1 VKSVSLHPQG
11 EQPDAPDSS
20 AGQGERLEDFRQ
32 PVTAEPKGVLDPAL
46 AAQRF
51 RLARY
56 EPAAD
61 LRSFVEHFW
70 IVAWDLRGQ
79 EPYVQKTLP
88 YPCVHLVFDAGR
100 TAIFGV
106 MRGAF
111 EYRLEGAGRVLGV
124 RFRAGGFRG
133 VLGGAVATL
142 TDRTIPLSGVY
153 ELDCDAAEASVL
165 GAEGDAGMMQAAE
178 VILRTRIPPADEAVG
193 LVGGIVDRIGAD
205 RTINRVDELATQ
217 AGMGERAL
225 QRLFGEYVG
234 VSPKWV
240 IRRFRLHDA
249 ASRLAKAEDVNL
261 THLAQ
266 ELGYSDQA
274 HFTRDF
280 KAIVG
285 RSPSDYRRLA
295 TSVEAGGLT
304 GLGGRPN

>member
-1 VKSVSLHPQG
+1 
-11 EQPDAPDSS
+11 
-20 AGQGERLEDFRQ
+20 
-32 PVTAEPKGVLDPAL
+32 VLDPAL

-61 LRSFVEHFW
+61 LKAFIEHFW

-79 EPYVQKTLP
+79 EPHVQKTLP

-133 VLGGAVATL
+133 VLGGSVTTI
-142 TDRTIPLSGVY
+142 TDRTLPLSSVY
-153 ELDCDAAEASVL
+153 ELDPEAAEASVL
-165 GAEGDAGMMQAAE
+165 SAEGDAGMMHVAE
-178 VILRTRIPPADEAVG
+178 ELLRTRIPPADETVCTVG
-193 LVGGIVDRIGAD
+193 EIIERIGAD
-205 RTINRVDELATQ
+205 RTLNRVDELCTQ
-217 AGMGERAL
+217 VGLGERAL
-225 QRLFGEYVG
+225 QRLFSDYVG

-261 THLAQ
+261 TTLAQ
-266 ELGYSDQA
+266 DLGYADQA

-285 RSPSDYRRLA
+285 RSPSDYRRSA
-295 TSVEAGGLT
+295 SSG
-304 GLGGRPN
+304 

>member
-1 VKSVSLHPQG
+1 V
-11 EQPDAPDSS
+11 PDDS
-20 AGQGERLEDFRQ
+20 AGPGERLENFRQ
-32 PVTAEPKGVLDPAL
+32 PVTTEPKGVLDPAL

-88 YPCVHLVFDAGR
+88 YPCVHLVFDAGQ

-153 ELDCDAAEASVL
+153 ELDCDATEASVL

-217 AGMGERAL
+217 VGRGERAL

-285 RSPSDYRRLA
+285 RSPSDYRRAA
-295 TSVEAGGLT
+295 TAATTHGEE
-304 GLGGRPN
+304 

>member
-1 VKSVSLHPQG
+1 M
-11 EQPDAPDSS
+11 
-20 AGQGERLEDFRQ
+20 
-32 PVTAEPKGVLDPAL
+32 
-46 AAQRF
+46 
-51 RLARY
+51 
-56 EPAAD
+56 
-61 LRSFVEHFW
+61 
-70 IVAWDLRGQ
+70 Q
-79 EPYVQKTLP
+79 ETLP
-88 YPCVHLVFDAGR
+88 YPCVHLVFDAGQ

-133 VLGGAVATL
+133 VLGGAVAAI

-153 ELDCDAAEASVL
+153 ELDCDAAETSVL
-165 GAEGDAGMMQAAE
+165 GAEGDAGMMEAAE
-178 VILRTRIPPADEAVG
+178 AILRTRIPPADETVG

-217 AGMGERAL
+217 VDTGERAL
-225 QRLFGEYVG
+225 QRLFGGYVG
-234 VSPKWV
+234 VPPKWV

-261 THLAQ
+261 SLAQ

-295 TSVEAGGLT
+295 TSGESGGLT
-304 GLGGRPN
+304 GLGGNPK

>member
-1 VKSVSLHPQG
+1 VKTASLHPQG
-11 EQPDAPDSS
+11 RQSDAPDDS
-20 AGQGERLEDFRQ
+20 AVPGVRLENFRQ
-32 PVTAEPKGVLDPAL
+32 QVTAEPKGVLDPAL

-61 LRSFVEHFW
+61 LRSFIEHFW

-111 EYRLEGAGRVLGV
+111 EYQLQGAGRVLGV

-133 VLGGAVATL
+133 ILGGPVATL

-153 ELDCDAAEASVL
+153 ELDCDAAEGSVL
-165 GAEGDAGMMQAAE
+165 GADGDAGMMGAAE
-178 VILRTRIPPADEAVG
+178 ALLRKRIPPPDETIGV
-193 LVGGIVDRIGAD
+193 VGGIVDRIGAD

-217 AGMGERAL
+217 VGLGERAL

-285 RSPSDYRRLA
+285 RSPSDYRRAAAAA
-295 TSVEAGGLT
+295 TTPRE
-304 GLGGRPN
+304 R

>member
-1 VKSVSLHPQG
+1 M
-11 EQPDAPDSS
+11 
-20 AGQGERLEDFRQ
+20 
-32 PVTAEPKGVLDPAL
+32 
-46 AAQRF
+46 
-51 RLARY
+51 
-56 EPAAD
+56 
-61 LRSFVEHFW
+61 
-70 IVAWDLRGQ
+70 
-79 EPYVQKTLP
+79 QKTLP
-88 YPCVHLVFDAGR
+88 YPCVHLVFDVGR

-133 VLGGAVATL
+133 ILGGAVATL
-142 TDRTIPLSGVY
+142 TDRTIPLSDVY
-153 ELDCDAAEASVL
+153 ELNCDATEASVL
-165 GAEGDAGMMQAAE
+165 GAEGDAGMMRAAE
-178 VILRTRIPPADEAVG
+178 AMLRTRVPPADETVG
-193 LVGGIVDRIGAD
+193 LVGGIIDRISAD

-217 AGMGERAL
+217 VNMGERAL

-285 RSPSDYRRLA
+285 RSPSDYRRSA
-295 TSVEAGGLT
+295 TSGSPGGLA
-304 GLGGRPN
+304 GLGGNPK

>member
-1 VKSVSLHPQG
+1 LDG
-11 EQPDAPDSS
+11 PDGRGGRISPPDDS
-20 AGQGERLEDFRQ
+20 AGSGDRLENFRQ
-32 PVTAEPKGVLDPAL
+32 EVTAEPKGVLDPAL

-56 EPAAD
+56 EAAAD
-61 LRSFVEHFW
+61 LKAFVEHFW

-79 EPYVQKTLP
+79 EPHVQKTLP

-133 VLGGAVATL
+133 VLGGSVTTI
-142 TDRTIPLSGVY
+142 TDRTLPLSSVY
-153 ELDCDAAEASVL
+153 ELDTEAAEATVL
-165 GAEGDAGMMQAAE
+165 GAEGDAGMMHAAE
-178 VILRTRIPPADEAVG
+178 EILRTRLPPADETVG
-193 LVGGIVDRIGAD
+193 VVGGIIERIGAD
-205 RTINRVDELATQ
+205 RTINRVDELCAQ
-217 AGMGERAL
+217 VGLGERAL
-225 QRLFGEYVG
+225 QRLFSDYVG

-249 ASRLAKAEDVNL
+249 ASRLAKEEDVNL
-261 THLAQ
+261 TSLAQ
-266 ELGYSDQA
+266 DLGYADQA

-285 RSPSDYRRLA
+285 RSPSDYRRSA
-295 TSVEAGGLT
+295 TSG
-304 GLGGRPN
+304 

>member
-1 VKSVSLHPQG
+1 VQEPGQHRG
-11 EQPDAPDSS
+11 TADDS
-20 AGQGERLEDFRQ
+20 AGDGANLENFRQ
-32 PVTAEPKGVLDPAL
+32 KVTAEPKGVLDPAL

-56 EPAAD
+56 ESAAD
-61 LRSFVEHFW
+61 LKPFVENFW

-79 EPYVQKTLP
+79 EPHVQKTLP

-111 EYRLEGAGRVLGV
+111 EYRQEGIGRVLGV

-133 VLGGAVATL
+133 VLGGSVATI
-142 TDRTIPLSGVY
+142 TDRTIPLSSVY
-153 ELDCDAAEASVL
+153 ELDVEAAEASVL

-178 VILRTRIPPADEAVG
+178 AILRTRIPPADETAGV
-193 LVGGIVDRIGAD
+193 VGGIVERIEAD
-205 RTINRVDELATQ
+205 RTINRVDELA
-217 AGMGERAL
+217 ALVGLGERAL
-225 QRLFGEYVG
+225 QRLFSDYVG

-249 ASRLAKAEDVNL
+249 ASRLANAEDVNL
-261 THLAQ
+261 TYLAQ
-266 ELGYSDQA
+266 ELGYADQA
-274 HFTRDF
+274 HFARDF

-285 RSPSDYRRLA
+285 RSPSDYRRSA
-295 TSVEAGGLT
+295 SSG
-304 GLGGRPN
+304 

>member
-1 VKSVSLHPQG
+1 
-11 EQPDAPDSS
+11 
-20 AGQGERLEDFRQ
+20 
-32 PVTAEPKGVLDPAL
+32 VLDPAL

-56 EPAAD
+56 ESAAD
-61 LRSFVEHFW
+61 LQPFVENFW

-79 EPYVQKTLP
+79 EPHVQKTLP

-111 EYRLEGAGRVLGV
+111 EYRQEGVGRVLGV

-133 VLGGAVATL
+133 VLGGSVATI
-142 TDRTIPLSGVY
+142 TDRTIPLSSVY
-153 ELDCDAAEASVL
+153 ELDVEAAEASVL

-178 VILRTRIPPADEAVG
+178 AILRTRMPPADETAGV
-193 LVGGIVDRIGAD
+193 VSGIVERIEAD
-205 RTINRVDELATQ
+205 RTINRVDELAAQ
-217 AGMGERAL
+217 VGLGERAL
-225 QRLFGEYVG
+225 QRLFSDYVG

-249 ASRLAKAEDVNL
+249 ASRLANEEDVNL
-261 THLAQ
+261 TYLAQ
-266 ELGYSDQA
+266 ELGYADQA
-274 HFTRDF
+274 HFARDF

-285 RSPSDYRRLA
+285 RSPSDYRRSA
-295 TSVEAGGLT
+295 SSVTS
-304 GLGGRPN
+304 RD

>member
-1 VKSVSLHPQG
+1 
-11 EQPDAPDSS
+11 
-20 AGQGERLEDFRQ
+20 
-32 PVTAEPKGVLDPAL
+32 VLDPAL

-56 EPAAD
+56 ESAPD
-61 LRSFVEHFW
+61 LKPFVENFW

-79 EPYVQKTLP
+79 EPHVQKTLP
-88 YPCVHLVFDAGR
+88 YPCVHLVFDVGR

-111 EYRLEGAGRVLGV
+111 EYRQEGVGRVLGV

-133 VLGGAVATL
+133 VLGGSVATI
-142 TDRTIPLSGVY
+142 TDRTIPLSSVY
-153 ELDCDAAEASVL
+153 ELDVAAAEASVL

-178 VILRTRIPPADEAVG
+178 ALLRTRMPPADETAGV
-193 LVGGIVDRIGAD
+193 VGGIVERIEAD
-205 RTINRVDELATQ
+205 RNINRVDELASQ
-217 AGMGERAL
+217 VGMGERAL
-225 QRLFGEYVG
+225 QRLFNDYVG

-249 ASRLAKAEDVNL
+249 ASRLANAEDVNL

-266 ELGYSDQA
+266 ELGYADQA

-285 RSPSDYRRLA
+285 RSPSDYRRSA
-295 TSVEAGGLT
+295 TSG
-304 GLGGRPN
+304 

>member
-1 VKSVSLHPQG
+1 VKTVSSQFPPDG
-11 EQPDAPDSS
+11 PSNGQPGAPDDS
-20 AGQGERLEDFRQ
+20 AGHSANLENFRQ
-32 PVTAEPKGVLDPAL
+32 KVTAEPKGVLDPAL

-56 EPAAD
+56 EPAPD
-61 LRSFVEHFW
+61 LKAFVENFW

-79 EPYVQKTLP
+79 EPHVQKTLP

-111 EYRLEGAGRVLGV
+111 EYRQEGIGRVLGV

-133 VLGGAVATL
+133 VLGGSVATI
-142 TDRTIPLSGVY
+142 TDRTIPLSSVY
-153 ELDCDAAEASVL
+153 EFDVEAAEVSVL

-178 VILRTRIPPADEAVG
+178 SLLRTRMPPADETTGV
-193 LVGGIVDRIGAD
+193 VGGIVERIEAD
-205 RTINRVDELATQ
+205 RNINRVDELAAQ
-217 AGMGERAL
+217 VGMGERAL
-225 QRLFGEYVG
+225 QRLFSDYVG

-249 ASRLAKAEDVNL
+249 ASRLANAEDVNL
-261 THLAQ
+261 TYLAQ
-266 ELGYSDQA
+266 ELGYADQA

-285 RSPSDYRRLA
+285 RSPSDYRRSA
-295 TSVEAGGLT
+295 MSD
-304 GLGGRPN
+304 